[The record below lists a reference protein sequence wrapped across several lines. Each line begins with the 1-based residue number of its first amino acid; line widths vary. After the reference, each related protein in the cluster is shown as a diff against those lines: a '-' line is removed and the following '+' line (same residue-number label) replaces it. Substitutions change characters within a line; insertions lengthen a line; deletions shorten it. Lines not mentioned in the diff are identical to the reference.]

1 MDIFIVQL
9 SKCMAKNNPGNPVTE
24 VTTLHI
30 NMYHVS
36 HHVCH
41 EFVYPVL
48 VHLNVWLLFFALR
61 PMLFCKIMHF
71 GAGHCHCLLTNQL
84 LVT

>member
-9 SKCMAKNNPGNPVTE
+9 SKCMAKNNPRNPVTE

-36 HHVCH
+36 HHECH

-61 PMLFCKIMHF
+61 PVLFCKIMHF
-71 GAGHCHCLLTNQL
+71 GAGRCHCLLTNQL